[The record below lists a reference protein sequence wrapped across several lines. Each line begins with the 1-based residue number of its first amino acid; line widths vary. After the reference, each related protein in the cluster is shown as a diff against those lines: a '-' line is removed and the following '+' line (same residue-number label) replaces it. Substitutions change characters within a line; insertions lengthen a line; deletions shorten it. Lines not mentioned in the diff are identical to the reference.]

1 MKNPYLQIDAC
12 VDRLYREYKLHP
24 KLIIAADFDS
34 TIAPFHDYEK
44 DYDYSDTIDVL
55 KRCQEKGFYI
65 CIFTGSPV
73 DKYPSILQ
81 YCNSLGLEIATI
93 NKNPIPLPFGN
104 DGKMYF
110 NVLID
115 DRAGIGQ
122 TLEIL
127 NTLLNRIDKK
137 EIWEIAERK

>member
-1 MKNPYLQIDAC
+1 MKNPYLEVENC
-12 VDRLYREYKLHP
+12 VDRLYREYKQHP
-24 KLIIAADFDS
+24 KLIIAV
-34 TIAPFHDYEK
+34 
-44 DYDYSDTIDVL
+44 DYDDTLYDYHNKGYTYEDTINVL

-73 DKYPSILQ
+73 DKYPSIMA
-81 YCNSLGLEIATI
+81 YCKSLGLEIATI

-127 NTLLNRIDKK
+127 NKLLDKIDNK
-137 EIWEIAERK
+137 EFYNTAERD